1 MQEPSRR
8 NPDALLAAIKQEDEK
23 HRRGRLTIFFGMCAG
38 VGKTYAML
46 KMAHQRKAEGIDLV
60 VAVVETHQRAETLA
74 LMEGLPT
81 VPLLLVDY
89 RGTVLQEMDLDALI
103 KRRPTLALVDE
114 LAHTNAP
121 TSRHPKRYQDVLELL
136 DAGID
141 VYSTLNIQHI
151 ESRVDLVR
159 QITGVT
165 IRETVPDTILD
176 QATDIQ
182 LVDLTPDALRERLAE
197 GKVYLSTMAQ
207 SAANNFFREENLTA
221 LRELALRVTA
231 ERVNQELRDVMTS
244 RQITG
249 AWKTSAKLMVAIGP
263 SPYSAE
269 LIRWT
274 RRAISVM
281 GAPWV
286 AVYVESSAPL
296 SEVETARLAKTLSLA
311 RQLGAQV
318 VTTTG
323 ADLVKTL
330 LRVAREER
338 VTQIVIGKTLGSPLM
353 EWLKGGSLVARLIRE
368 SGNLDVCV
376 VQTEL
381 SLKPLPVTRWLSV
394 DLKPWS
400 HDIVLGGVSITLVT
414 AICWLIRD
422 FTGYW
427 AIALVYLFL
436 VILLA
441 TQLRRRAILIIAAA
455 SALLWDFLFIP
466 PAFTLRIS
474 QAHDVL
480 MFVMYF
486 IVALVIGNLTAR
498 LRLREWSERKREQRT
513 AALYRLAQGVVEST
527 TLEEGLR
534 RAVQEIRS
542 AFEADC
548 AVLLVGQD
556 GRLSGTPHPAGTWTL
571 TEKERGVALWALE
584 HREAAG
590 RHTDTLPESD
600 GLHLPLKTANNRV
613 GVLVLHFM
621 DRKTL
626 LLDERELLETF
637 ADQIAV
643 MVERYWLIQE
653 AGRTQLAEES
663 EKLYKTLFDCVSH
676 EIKTPLSVIQAATSE
691 LGLVF
696 DMIKEAKGAQPFLKE
711 IVTASRRLGRIVDN
725 LLSMTRIE
733 SGRYTLAPVW
743 CDVDEMIS
751 SAQQQVGD
759 LLSRHRVRVLIPDDI
774 PSVKVECGFVEQS
787 LANLVA
793 NAALY
798 TEPGSDITITAQA
811 DDAHL
816 VLKVS
821 DQGPGLPQG
830 TESRIFEKFYR
841 GPQAPSGGVG
851 LGLSIVR
858 GLMTALGGTVMAA
871 NNPDRGATFTLRI
884 PVEMKRIPSS
894 I

>member
-1 MQEPSRR
+1 MKDSSRP
-8 NPDALLAAIKQEDEK
+8 NPDALLAAIKQEDD
-23 HRRGRLTIFFGMCAG
+23 RRQRGRLTIFLGMCAG

-46 KMAHQRKAEGIDLV
+46 KMAHQRKAEGIDVV
-60 VAVVETHQRAETLA
+60 VAVVETHRRAETHA
-74 LMEGLPT
+74 LLEGLST
-81 VPLLLVDY
+81 IPLHAVDY
-89 RGTVLQEMDLDALI
+89 RGTTLQEMDLDTLLQ
-103 KRRPTLALVDE
+103 RRPALALVDE

-136 DAGID
+136 EAGID

-182 LVDLTPDALRERLAE
+182 LVDLTPDSLRERLAE
-197 GKVYLSTMAQ
+197 GKVYLAAMAQ
-207 SAANNFFREENLTA
+207 TAASNFFREENLTA

-231 ERVNQELRDVMTS
+231 EHVNQELRDVMTT
-244 RQITG
+244 RQIAG
-249 AWKTSAKLMVAIGP
+249 AWKTNAKLMVAIGP

-274 RRAISVM
+274 RRAVSVM

-286 AVYVESSAPL
+286 AVYVESTTPL
-296 SEVETARLAKTLSLA
+296 SEEETARLAKTLSLA
-311 RQLGAQV
+311 RQLGAEV
-318 VTTTG
+318 ITTAG
-323 ADLVKTL
+323 DDPVKTL
-330 LRVAREER
+330 LRVAQEER
-338 VTQIVIGKTLGSPLM
+338 VTQIVIGKTLGSRLR
-353 EWLKGGSLVARLIRE
+353 EFFKGSSLVERLIRE
-368 SGNLDVCV
+368 SGELDVCV
-376 VQTEL
+376 VQTGQSSQTRPSVGFL
-381 SLKPLPVTRWLSV
+381 SL

-400 HDIVLGGVSITLVT
+400 HDIVLGGVSISLVT
-414 AICWLIRD
+414 LLCWLIRD
-422 FTGYW
+422 FMGYW

-436 VILLA
+436 IVLLA
-441 TQLRRRAILIIAAA
+441 TQLRRRAILVIATA

-466 PAFTLRIS
+466 PAFTLRIN
-474 QAHDVL
+474 QVHDVL
-480 MFVMYF
+480 MFIMYF

-498 LRLREWSERKREQRT
+498 LRLRELSERKREQRT
-513 AALYRLAQGVVEST
+513 SALYRLAQGVVEST
-527 TLEEGLR
+527 TLEEGLQ
-534 RAVQEIRS
+534 RAVQELRKVS
-542 AFEADC
+542 GAEC
-548 AVLLVGQD
+548 AVLLVGRD
-556 GRLSGTPHPAGTWTL
+556 GRLSDTPHPAGNWLL
-571 TEKERGVALWALE
+571 TEKERGVAVWSLD
-584 HREAAG
+584 HREPAG

-600 GLHLPLKTANNRV
+600 CLHLPLKTANNRV
-613 GVLVLHFM
+613 GILALHFT

-643 MVERYWLIQE
+643 MIERYWLIQE

-676 EIKTPLSVIQAATSE
+676 EIKTPLAVIQAATGE
-691 LGLVF
+691 LGLIF
-696 DMIKEAKGAQPFLKE
+696 DLIKETKGAQPFLKE
-711 IVTASRRLGRIVDN
+711 IETASRRLGRIVDN

-743 CDVDEMIS
+743 CDVDEIIS

-759 LLSRHRVRVLIPDDI
+759 LLSRHRVNVLIPDDI
-774 PSVKVECGFVEQS
+774 PSVKVEYGFAEQS

-798 TEPGSDITITAQA
+798 SEPGSEITISAQV

-830 TESRIFEKFYR
+830 VENRIFEKFYR
-841 GPQAPSGGVG
+841 GPKAPSGGVG

-858 GLMTALGGTVMAA
+858 GLMTALGGTVSAA
-871 NNPDRGATFTLRI
+871 NNPGRGATFTLRI
-884 PVEMKRIPSS
+884 PVEMKRIPESV
-894 I
+894 

>member
-1 MQEPSRR
+1 MKESFRP
-8 NPDALLAAIKQEDEK
+8 NPDALLAAIKQEDARE
-23 HRRGRLTIFFGMCAG
+23 RRGRLTIFLGMCAG

-46 KMAHQRKAEGIDLV
+46 KMAHQRKAEGTDLV
-60 VAVVETHQRAETLA
+60 VAVVETHRRTETEA
-74 LMEGLPT
+74 LLEGLPT
-81 VPLLLVDY
+81 IPLRSVEY
-89 RGTVLQEMDLDALI
+89 RGAALSEMDLDALLQ
-103 KRRPTLALVDE
+103 RRPTLALVDE

-165 IRETVPDTILD
+165 IRETVPDTVLD

-182 LVDLTPDALRERLAE
+182 LVDLTPDSLRERLAE
-197 GKVYLSTMAQ
+197 GKVYLGAMAQ
-207 SAANNFFREENLTA
+207 TAASNFFREENLTA
-221 LRELALRVTA
+221 LRELALRATA
-231 ERVNQELRDVMTS
+231 EHVNQELRDVMTT
-244 RQITG
+244 RQIAG
-249 AWKTSAKLMVAIGP
+249 AWKTNAKLMVAIGP

-274 RRAISVM
+274 RRAVSVM
-281 GAPWV
+281 GAQWV
-286 AVYVESSAPL
+286 AVYVESLIPL
-296 SEVETARLAKTLSLA
+296 SEEETSRLAKTLSLA

-323 ADLVKTL
+323 DDLVKTL

-338 VTQIVIGKTLGSPLM
+338 VTQIVIGKTLRSPLR
-353 EWLKGGSLVARLIRE
+353 EFFKGGSLVERLIRE
-368 SGNLDVCV
+368 SGGLDVCT
-376 VQTEL
+376 VQTEQ
-381 SLKPLPVTRWLSV
+381 SKESCHSPPRKSF

-400 HDIVLGGVSITLVT
+400 HDIVLGGVAITFVT

-422 FTGYW
+422 VTGYW

-436 VILLA
+436 IILLA
-441 TQLRRRAILIIAAA
+441 TRLQRRAILITAAA

-466 PAFTLRIS
+466 PAFTLRIN
-474 QAHDVL
+474 QVHDIL

-498 LRLREWSERKREQRT
+498 LRLREWAERKREQRT
-513 AALYRLAQGVVEST
+513 AALYKLAQGVVEST

-534 RAVQEIRS
+534 RSVHEIQNIS
-542 AFEADC
+542 GTEC
-548 AVLLVGQD
+548 AVLLVEQD
-556 GRLSGTPHPAGTWTL
+556 GRLSDIPHPAGTWTL
-571 TEKERGVALWALE
+571 TDKERGVALWSLE
-584 HREAAG
+584 HREPAG

-600 GLHLPLKTANNRV
+600 CLHLPLKTANNKV
-613 GVLVLHFM
+613 GVLALHFP

-643 MVERYWLIQE
+643 MIERYWLIQE

-676 EIKTPLSVIQAATSE
+676 EIKTPLAVIQAATGE
-691 LGLVF
+691 LGLIF
-696 DMIKEAKGAQPFLKE
+696 DMIKETKGAQPFLKE
-711 IVTASRRLGRIVDN
+711 IETASRRLGRIVDN
-725 LLSMTRIE
+725 LISMTRIE
-733 SGRYTLAPVW
+733 SGRYTLTPVW
-743 CDVDEMIS
+743 CDVDEIIS
-751 SAQQQVGD
+751 SAQQQVSD
-759 LLSRHRVRVLIPDDI
+759 LLALHRLRILIPHDL
-774 PSVKVECGFVEQS
+774 PSVKVDCGFVEQS
-787 LANLVA
+787 LANLAA

-798 TEPGSDITITAQA
+798 TPPGSEITISAQV
-811 DDAHL
+811 DDAFL

-830 TESRIFEKFYR
+830 GETRIFEKFYR
-841 GPQAPSGGVG
+841 GPHAPSGGVG

-858 GLMTALGGTVMAA
+858 GLMTALGGTASA
-871 NNPDRGATFTLRI
+871 ENNPDQGATFTLRI
-884 PVEMKRIPSS
+884 PVEMMKIPDSL
-894 I
+894 

>member
-1 MQEPSRR
+1 MKEPSRP

-23 HRRGRLTIFFGMCAG
+23 LRRGRLTIFLGMCAG

-46 KMAHQRKAEGIDLV
+46 KMAHQRKADGLDLV
-60 VAVVETHQRAETLA
+60 VAVVETHRRPETQA
-74 LMEGLPT
+74 LLEGLT
-81 VPLLLVDY
+81 AVPLRTVEY
-89 RGTVLQEMDLDALI
+89 RGTTLQEMDLDAILQ
-103 KRRPTLALVDE
+103 RRPALVLVDE

-121 TSRHPKRYQDVLELL
+121 GSRHPKRYQDVMELL
-136 DAGID
+136 ETGID

-159 QITGVT
+159 QIVGVT

-182 LVDLTPDALRERLAE
+182 LVDLPPDALRERLAE
-197 GKVYLSTMAQ
+197 GKVYLGAMVQTA
-207 SAANNFFREENLTA
+207 SANFFREENLTA

-231 ERVNQELRDVMTS
+231 ELVNQELREVMTT
-244 RQITG
+244 RRIEG
-249 AWKTSAKLMVAIGP
+249 AWKTNAKLMVAIGP

-274 RRAISVM
+274 RRTVSIM

-296 SEVETARLAKTLSLA
+296 SEEETARLAKTLSLA

-318 VTTTG
+318 VATSG
-323 ADLVKTL
+323 DDLVKTL

-338 VTQIVIGKTLGSPLM
+338 VTQLVVGKTLGLRWL
-353 EWLKGGSLVARLIRE
+353 EWFKGGSLVERLIRE
-368 SGNLDVCV
+368 SGDLDVCV
-376 VQTEL
+376 VQTGQSRETRTASKRL
-381 SLKPLPVTRWLSV
+381 SL

-400 HDIVLGGVSITLVT
+400 RDIILGGASIALVT
-414 AICWLIRD
+414 VICWLLRD
-422 FTGYW
+422 VTGYW

-436 VILLA
+436 IILLA
-441 TQLRRRAILIIAAA
+441 TRLRRRAIISIAAA
-455 SALLWDFLFIP
+455 SALLWNFLFIP
-466 PAFTLRIS
+466 PAFTLRIN
-474 QAHDVL
+474 QIHDLL

-534 RAVQEIRS
+534 RAVQEIHNAS
-542 AFEADC
+542 GADC

-556 GRLSGTPHPAGTWTL
+556 GRLSTTPHPAGTWTL
-571 TEKERGVALWALE
+571 TEKERGVAVYALE
-584 HREAAG
+584 HREPAG

-600 GLHLPLKTANNRV
+600 CLHLPLKTVNNKV
-613 GVLVLHFM
+613 GVIALHFPNN
-621 DRKTL
+621 KTL

-637 ADQIAV
+637 ADQVAV

-676 EIKTPLSVIQAATSE
+676 EIKTPLAVIQAATGE

-696 DMIKEAKGAQPFLKE
+696 DLVKETKGAQPFLKE
-711 IVTASRRLGRIVDN
+711 IETASRRLGRIVDN

-733 SGRYTLAPVW
+733 SGRYTLTPVW
-743 CDVDEMIS
+743 CDVDEIIS
-751 SAQQQVGD
+751 SARQQVGD
-759 LLSRHRVRVLIPDDI
+759 LLSRHQVRVLIPDDL
-774 PSVKVECGFVEQS
+774 PSVKVEWGFVEQS
-787 LANLVA
+787 LANLAA

-798 TEPGSDITITAQA
+798 SEPGSEITISAQV
-811 DDAHL
+811 DDSHL
-816 VLKVS
+816 VLKVA
-821 DQGPGLPQG
+821 DQGPGLPQDG
-830 TESRIFEKFYR
+830 ETRIFEKFYR
-841 GPQAPSGGVG
+841 GPHAPPGGVG

-858 GLMTALGGTVMAA
+858 GLMTALGGTVSAT
-871 NNPDRGATFTLRI
+871 NNPTRGATFILRI
-884 PVEMKRIPSS
+884 PVEMKRIPESL
-894 I
+894 

>member
-1 MQEPSRR
+1 MPEPSRP
-8 NPDALLAAIKQEDEK
+8 NPDALLAAIKQADDK
-23 HRRGRLTIFFGMCAG
+23 HRRGRLTIFLGMCAG

-60 VAVVETHQRAETLA
+60 VAVVETHRRSETQA
-74 LMEGLPT
+74 LLDGLTSIPLRT
-81 VPLLLVDY
+81 VEY
-89 RGTVLQEMDLDALI
+89 RDTILTEMDLDTLLN
-103 KRRPTLALVDE
+103 RRPTLALVDE

-136 DAGID
+136 EAGID

-207 SAANNFFREENLTA
+207 TAATNFFREENLTA

-244 RQITG
+244 RQIAG

-274 RRAISVM
+274 RRAVSVM

-286 AVYVESSAPL
+286 AVYVESSTPL
-296 SEVETARLAKTLSLA
+296 SEEETARLAQTLSLA

-318 VTTTG
+318 VATTG
-323 ADLVKTL
+323 SDLVKTL
-330 LRVAREER
+330 LRVAQEER
-338 VTQIVIGKTLGSPLM
+338 VTQIVIGKTLGSPLL
-353 EWLKGGSLVARLIRE
+353 ELFKGGSLVERLIRE

-381 SLKPLPVTRWLSV
+381 SRKSRPTTRGRSLT
-394 DLKPWS
+394 LKPWS
-400 HDIVLGGVSITLVT
+400 HDIILGGASITVVT
-414 AICWLIRD
+414 AVCWLIRD
-422 FTGYW
+422 VTGYW

-436 VILLA
+436 IILLA
-441 TQLRRRAILIIAAA
+441 TQLRRRTILAIATA
-455 SALLWDFLFIP
+455 SALLWNFLFIP
-466 PAFTLRIS
+466 PTFTLRIN

-480 MFVMYF
+480 MFGMYF

-513 AALYRLAQGVVEST
+513 AALYHLAQGVVEST
-527 TLEEGLR
+527 TLDEGLS
-534 RAVQEIRS
+534 RAIQEIHN
-542 AFEADC
+542 AFGVEGAI
-548 AVLLVGQD
+548 LLVRQD
-556 GRLSGTPHPAGTWTL
+556 GRLSDTPHPAGTWSL

-584 HREAAG
+584 HRQPAG

-600 GLHLPLKTANNRV
+600 GLYLPLKTANNKV
-613 GVLVLHFM
+613 GVLVLHFA

-643 MVERYWLIQE
+643 MIERYWLIQE

-676 EIKTPLSVIQAATSE
+676 EIKTPLAVIQAATSE
-691 LGLVF
+691 LGLIF
-696 DMIKEAKGAQPFLKE
+696 NIIKEARGAQSFLKE
-711 IVTASRRLGRIVDN
+711 IETASRRLGRIVDN

-759 LLSRHRVRVLIPDDI
+759 LLSRHRVRVLIPSDF
-774 PSVKVECGFVEQS
+774 PSVKVECGFIEQS
-787 LANLVA
+787 LANLAA

-798 TEPGSDITITAQA
+798 TDPGSEITISAQV

-830 TESRIFEKFYR
+830 GENRIFEKFYR
-841 GPQAPSGGVG
+841 GPHAPSGGIG

-858 GLMTALGGTVMAA
+858 GLMTALGGTVSAE

-884 PVEMKRIPSS
+884 PVEMKQIPVS

>member
-1 MQEPSRR
+1 MKEPDRP
-8 NPDALLAAIKQEDEK
+8 NPDALLAAIKQEDDK
-23 HRRGRLTIFFGMCAG
+23 QRRGRLTIFLGMSAG

-46 KMAHQRKAEGIDLV
+46 KMAHQRKAEGLNLV
-60 VAVVETHQRAETLA
+60 VAVVETHRRAETQA
-74 LMEGLPT
+74 LLEGLPII
-81 VPLLLVDY
+81 PLRSVEY
-89 RGTVLQEMDLDALI
+89 RGTAIQEMDLDALLN
-103 KRRPTLALVDE
+103 RRPALALVDE

-182 LVDLTPDALRERLAE
+182 LVDLPPDALRERLAE
-197 GKVYLSTMAQ
+197 GKVYLGAMAQ
-207 SAANNFFREENLTA
+207 TAASNFFREENLTA

-231 ERVNQELRDVMTS
+231 ERVNQELRDVMTT
-244 RQITG
+244 RQIPG
-249 AWKTSAKLMVAIGP
+249 AWKTNAKLMVAIGP
-263 SPYSAE
+263 SPYSSE

-274 RRAISVM
+274 RRAVSVM

-286 AVYVESSAPL
+286 AVYVEPSTPL
-296 SEVETARLAKTLSLA
+296 PEEETARLAKTLSLA

-318 VTTTG
+318 VATTG
-323 ADLVKTL
+323 DDLVETL

-338 VTQIVIGKTLGSPLM
+338 VTQIVVGKTLGSPLR
-353 EWLKGGSLVARLIRE
+353 EWLKGGSLVERLIRE
-368 SGNLDVCV
+368 SGELDVCV
-376 VQTEL
+376 VQTAQSRETRPLTRNL
-381 SLKPLPVTRWLSV
+381 SL
-394 DLKPWS
+394 DFKPWS
-400 HDIVLGGVSITLVT
+400 HDIALGGVSLTLVT
-414 AICWLIRD
+414 GISWLIRD
-422 FTGYW
+422 ITGYW

-441 TQLRRRAILIIAAA
+441 TQLRRRAILTIAAT

-466 PAFTLRIS
+466 PAFTLRIN
-474 QAHDVL
+474 QVHDVL

-534 RAVQEIRS
+534 GAVQVIRN
-542 AFEADC
+542 AFGAEC
-548 AVLLVGQD
+548 ALLLVRQV
-556 GRLSGTPHPAGTWTL
+556 GRLSDTPHNAGTWML
-571 TEKERGVALWALE
+571 TDKERGVAVWSLD
-584 HREAAG
+584 HREPAG
-590 RHTDTLPESD
+590 RFTDTLPESD
-600 GLHLPLKTANNRV
+600 CMHLPLKTANNKV
-613 GVLVLHFM
+613 GVLALHFP
-621 DRKTL
+621 DRRTL

-643 MVERYWLIQE
+643 MIERYWLIQE

-676 EIKTPLSVIQAATSE
+676 EIKTPLAVIQAATSE

-696 DMIKEAKGAQPFLKE
+696 DMIKETKGAQPFLKE
-711 IVTASRRLGRIVDN
+711 IETASRRLGRIVDN

-743 CDVDEMIS
+743 CDVDDMIS
-751 SAQQQVGD
+751 SAMQQVGD
-759 LLSRHRVRVLIPDDI
+759 MLTRHRMRILIPDNF

-787 LANLVA
+787 LANLAA

-798 TEPGSDITITAQA
+798 SDPDSEITISAQM
-811 DDAHL
+811 DNNQL
-816 VLKVS
+816 VLTIS

-830 TESRIFEKFYR
+830 GETRIFEKFYR
-841 GPQAPSGGVG
+841 GPQAPAGGVG

-858 GLMTALGGTVMAA
+858 GLMTALGGTVSAT

-884 PVEMKRIPSS
+884 PVEMKTISES
-894 I
+894 L

>member
-1 MQEPSRR
+1 MKEPTRPD
-8 NPDALLAAIKQEDEK
+8 PDALLAAIRQADDGQ
-23 HRRGRLTIFFGMCAG
+23 RRGRLTIFLGMCAG

-46 KMAHQRKAEGIDLV
+46 KMAHQRKTEGVDV
-60 VAVVETHQRAETLA
+60 VAAVVETHRRTETLA
-74 LMEGLPT
+74 LMEGLSSI
-81 VPLLLVDY
+81 PLRPVEY
-89 RGTVLQEMDLDALI
+89 RGTTLQEMDLDALL
-103 KRRPTLALVDE
+103 KRRPALALVDE

-151 ESRVDLVR
+151 ESRVDLVG

-182 LVDLTPDALRERLAE
+182 LVDLPPDALRERLAE
-197 GKVYLSTMAQ
+197 GKVYLGSLAKT
-207 SAANNFFREENLTA
+207 AAANFFREENLTA

-231 ERVNQELRDVMTS
+231 ERVNRELRDVMAT
-244 RQITG
+244 RRIEG
-249 AWKTSAKLMVAIGP
+249 AWKTNAKLMVAIGP
-263 SPYSAE
+263 SPYAAE

-274 RRAISVM
+274 RRTVSVM

-286 AVYVESSAPL
+286 AVYIESSAPL
-296 SEVETARLAKTLSLA
+296 SEEETARLAKTLSLA
-311 RQLGAQV
+311 RELGAQV
-318 VTTTG
+318 VATTG
-323 ADLVKTL
+323 DDLVETM
-330 LRVAREER
+330 LRVAREEH
-338 VTQIVIGKTLGSPLM
+338 VTQIVIGKTKGS
-353 EWLKGGSLVARLIRE
+353 WLRELFKGGSLVERLIRA
-368 SGNLDVCV
+368 SGDLDVCL
-376 VQTEL
+376 VQTGQPQGHRPARSGL
-381 SLKPLPVTRWLSV
+381 SL

-400 HDIVLGGVSITLVT
+400 HDIALGGISITLVT
-414 AICWLIRD
+414 ALCWLLRD
-422 FTGYW
+422 VTGYW

-436 VILLA
+436 IIILA
-441 TQLRRRAILIIAAA
+441 TRLRRRVILAIAAA

-466 PAFTLRIS
+466 PAFTLRIN
-474 QAHDVL
+474 QVHDVL

-498 LRLREWSERKREQRT
+498 LRLREMVERKREQRT

-527 TLEEGLR
+527 TLEEGLSG
-534 RAVQEIRS
+534 AVLEIRN
-542 AFEADC
+542 AFGAEC

-556 GRLSGTPHPAGTWTL
+556 GRLSGTPHPSGTWTL
-571 TEKERGVALWALE
+571 TEKERGVALWSLE
-584 HREAAG
+584 HREPAG

-600 GLHLPLKTANNRV
+600 CLHLPLKTVNNRV
-613 GVLVLHFM
+613 GILALHFT

-676 EIKTPLSVIQAATSE
+676 EIKTPLAVIQAAGSE

-696 DMIKEAKGAQPFLKE
+696 DMVEEAKGAKSFLKE
-711 IVTASRRLGRIVDN
+711 IETASRRLGRIVDN

-733 SGRYTLAPVW
+733 AGRYTLAPVW

-759 LLSRHRVRVLIPDDI
+759 LLARHRVRVLIPGDF
-774 PSVKVECGFVEQS
+774 PSVKVEAGFVEQS
-787 LANLVA
+787 LANLTA

-798 TEPGSDITITAQA
+798 SEPGSEITISAQV
-811 DDAHL
+811 DDACL
-816 VLKVS
+816 VLKVA
-821 DQGPGLPQG
+821 DQGPGLPPG
-830 TESRIFEKFYR
+830 SETRIFEKFYR

-858 GLMTALGGTVMAA
+858 GLMTALGGTVSAV
-871 NNPDRGATFTLRI
+871 NNPGGGATFTLRI
-884 PVEMKRIPSS
+884 PVEMKTIPESV
-894 I
+894 